1 MGLDGGMIK
10 IAKTH
15 ILNIALFLFL
25 SHPVQADTNAAVHH
39 LVVVWLKAD
48 QPNASAIY
56 REASLSFAD
65 LPGVIAYKIAARAN
79 IERSRPNPAV
89 DDSFDLIVDSQFES
103 VAALEA
109 FLKHPH
115 YVRIAQD
122 QLRPLVD
129 HYRVY
134 DFVE

>member
-1 MGLDGGMIK
+1 MNARIMKIIKTQLVNLGLV
-10 IAKTH
+10 
-15 ILNIALFLFL
+15 LFL
-25 SHPVQADTNAAVHH
+25 SQSVLADTNTFVHH

-56 REASLSFAD
+56 REASQSFAD
-65 LPGVIAYKIAARAN
+65 LPGVIAYKIASRAN

-103 VAALEA
+103 VAALQA
-109 FLKHPH
+109 FLKHPD
-115 YVRIAQD
+115 YVRISQD

-134 DFVE
+134 DFGE